1 MRSRWVLAV
10 VVPVLG
16 PGAAA
21 VDLGEQPFDVG

>member
-1 MRSRWVLAV
+1 MRSRWELAV
-10 VVPVLG
+10 AVRVPG